1 LLAKRAVLLLE
12 ILDHFLLVTVHPAGE
27 NQHQE
32 LQRDPIHGSRLTREQ
47 GRERLICG
55 LRAAG

>member
-1 LLAKRAVLLLE
+1 LE

-27 NQHQE
+27 SQHQE
-32 LQRDPIHGSRLTREQ
+32 LQRDPIHGSRLTRER

-55 LRAAG
+55 LRAVG